1 MTLPEAVSNRLI
13 GALFVERG
21 LVSQSQLV
29 VALELQQETGQQ
41 LGQILVERFGVE
53 RSELAKVVAEHWARM
68 GEAKEDVSTRASES
82 WRQLGEILVSRGF
95 VTREQLVQ
103 ALERQ
108 RLTGER
114 LGEALVGQGV
124 ISKFELAGSLA
135 EQASLAETP
144 TEPEGE
150 PAPVVHLT
158 PRIEAP
164 PDPETFEPEAAEPE
178 PGPER
183 ARARRPAVELILE
196 SAAGRPFDAEPE
208 PEIEQPAEVGLVP
221 VHEEATEPER
231 EIEHVAE
238 VGLAPLHEV
247 PTEPEIEREHALVE
261 QVELAEAVLEPDVEL
276 VAPSDEAPA
285 PATALCVAFA
295 STPRGYRLVELENGQ
310 VPDIGERV
318 QLPDVG
324 ELVVL
329 RRGPSPLPADERVCV
344 FLEPLVPAGA

>member
-1 MTLPEAVSNRLI
+1 M
-13 GALFVERG
+13 
-21 LVSQSQLV
+21 
-29 VALELQQETGQQ
+29 
-41 LGQILVERFGVE
+41 
-53 RSELAKVVAEHWARM
+53 
-68 GEAKEDVSTRASES
+68 
-82 WRQLGEILVSRGF
+82 
-95 VTREQLVQ
+95 
-103 ALERQ
+103 
-108 RLTGER
+108 
-114 LGEALVGQGV
+114 
-124 ISKFELAGSLA
+124 
-135 EQASLAETP
+135 
-144 TEPEGE
+144 
-150 PAPVVHLT
+150 
-158 PRIEAP
+158 
-164 PDPETFEPEAAEPE
+164 
-178 PGPER
+178 
-183 ARARRPAVELILE
+183 
-196 SAAGRPFDAEPE
+196 
-208 PEIEQPAEVGLVP
+208 P

-231 EIEHVAE
+231 EIEHVVE

-344 FLEPLVPAGA
+344 FLEPLVPASA